1 MDIGPYPPLLQRQES
16 DLNTSTA
23 PNAVFA
29 AKPAPSGKKKN
40 NLKPSARKRL
50 GARKKGQFNKY
61 YDKKKA
67 AAVAAAAAQTPIGAS
82 GDGNSNK
89 KRRAVTPAVLK
100 EDTKRK
106 NCDDSIPKMRPKD
119 IRRMI
124 YDHYLLLQAPSPD
137 EFATRNGE
145 AGTVTIIYNKLINEH
160 YTPNRKQIMRVIS
173 NAYSAIIAG
182 NTYDPESRTACAPK
196 GIKIPDGSEYQNIVA
211 DLIEEGLSI

>member
-40 NLKPSARKRL
+40 NLKPSVRKRI
-50 GARKKGQFNKY
+50 GAKKKGQFNKY

-67 AAVAAAAAQTPIGAS
+67 AAAAAAAQTPISAS
-82 GDGNSNK
+82 GDGNSK
-89 KRRAVTPAVLK
+89 KRRAVTPAVPK

-106 NCDDSIPKMRPKD
+106 NCDDCIPKMRQKD

-124 YDHYLLLQAPSPD
+124 
-137 EFATRNGE
+137 
-145 AGTVTIIYNKLINEH
+145 
-160 YTPNRKQIMRVIS
+160 
-173 NAYSAIIAG
+173 
-182 NTYDPESRTACAPK
+182 
-196 GIKIPDGSEYQNIVA
+196 
-211 DLIEEGLSI
+211 